1 MSTGATAGKVATSE
15 GQQGLLPRPLNLG
28 WFLPLLLLGFPTGT
42 RPALQPL
49 SLEPHT
55 RLPTGLGWGPPFS
68 NPISLGGGPATMGL
82 P

>member
-49 SLEPHT
+49 PLEPHT
-55 RLPTGLGWGPPFS
+55 RLPTGLG
-68 NPISLGGGPATMGL
+68 
-82 P
+82 